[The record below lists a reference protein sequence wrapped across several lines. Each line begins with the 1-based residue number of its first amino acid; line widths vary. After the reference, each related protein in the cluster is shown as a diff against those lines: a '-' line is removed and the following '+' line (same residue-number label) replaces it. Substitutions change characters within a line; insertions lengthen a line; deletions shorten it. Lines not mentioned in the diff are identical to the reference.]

1 MVSSTSLVHIEHN
14 WYTKSG
20 ESDPDFI
27 IKVILVILLQMQK
40 ISEPKYVHTIL

>member
-27 IKVILVILLQMQK
+27 IKVILVILHQMQK
-40 ISEPKYVHTIL
+40 ISEPK